1 MHFVLLAEHTAE
13 VCPMSNAKTRDLM
26 LSAGP
31 QIPAVAEQ
39 AGVKIVAGP
48 YVNREHIAVV
58 VVEAD
63 TADAVDSFIVES
75 KLGHWNRVRVL
86 PSLPIEQG
94 MQEVAAQTP
103 IF

>member
-13 VCPMSNAKTRDLM
+13 LCPMSNAKTRDLM
-26 LSAGP
+26 MGIGP
-31 QIPAVAEQ
+31 QIPSIAEQ
-39 AGVKIVAGP
+39 AGVRILSGP
-48 YVNREHIAVV
+48 YVNREHIAVAV
-58 VVEAD
+58 IEAD

-75 KLGHWNRVRVL
+75 KLSHWNSVRVL

-94 MQEVAAQTP
+94 MQEVQAQTP